1 MKKVFQWVAVIG
13 VVLAGLHLADVY
25 TPAEVL
31 SILRAE
37 VARKNGDYET
47 AIEAYDRALSTMPDD
62 VDLLNNRGVSKA
74 DLAQYEAAIAD

>member
-31 SILRAE
+31 SVMRAE
-37 VARKNGDYET
+37 TAHENGE
-47 AIEAYDRALSTMPDD
+47 
-62 VDLLNNRGVSKA
+62 
-74 DLAQYEAAIAD
+74 